1 MLFSA
6 ADRYILIYA
15 ENNMVSEAKKKAQ
28 LRYDRKNTKQII
40 LKLNTKSDADIIGK
54 LEEVGNKQGYLK
66 DLVRCNLRND
76 TGVLSLDSIRLL
88 VLPVAKRN
96 SLSSIHLF
104 GSYARNEA
112 RPESDVDLLIDGGN
126 YKGLLEYM
134 DLKEQFETALG
145 KKVDL
150 VSKVSI
156 DENNTE
162 SGLLFKQNVSREEEL
177 IYERE

>member
-6 ADRYILIYA
+6 TDRYILIYA

-88 VLPVAKRN
+88 VLPVAKR
-96 SLSSIHLF
+96 
-104 GSYARNEA
+104 
-112 RPESDVDLLIDGGN
+112 
-126 YKGLLEYM
+126 
-134 DLKEQFETALG
+134 
-145 KKVDL
+145 KVQAHFCG
-150 VSKVSI
+150 
-156 DENNTE
+156 DE
-162 SGLLFKQNVSREEEL
+162 
-177 IYERE
+177 

>member
-1 MLFSA
+1 
-6 ADRYILIYA
+6 
-15 ENNMVSEAKKKAQ
+15 MVSEAKKKAQ
-28 LRYDRKNTKQII
+28 LRYDKKNTKQII

-66 DLVRCNLRND
+66 DLVRGNLRND
-76 TGVLSLDSIRLL
+76 FGVLSLDSIRLL

-126 YKGLLEYM
+126 YKGMLEYM
-134 DLKEQFETALG
+134 DLKEQFEIALG

-150 VSKVSI
+150 VSKASL
-156 DENNTE
+156 DENKTE
-162 SGLLFKQNVSREEEL
+162 SGLLFKQNVSRKNVL
-177 IYERE
+177 IYKREQWISKNELGQS

>member
-1 MLFSA
+1 
-6 ADRYILIYA
+6 
-15 ENNMVSEAKKKAQ
+15 MVSEAKKKAQ
-28 LRYDRKNTKQII
+28 LRYDKKNTKQII

-66 DLVRCNLRND
+66 DLVRGNLRND
-76 TGVLSLDSIRLL
+76 FGVLSLDSIRLL

-126 YKGLLEYM
+126 YKGMLEYM
-134 DLKEQFETALG
+134 DLKEQFEIALG

-150 VSKVSI
+150 VSKASL
-156 DENNTE
+156 DENKTE